1 MIKRIFDI
9 VFSSFILLFFSPLY
23 LILACLIG
31 FNLGSPILFK
41 QVRTGCNGKPFTI
54 YKFRTM
60 IELRNDQG
68 IILSDEDRLTKFGK
82 FLRSTSMD
90 ELPEFWNVLRG
101 EMSIVGPRP
110 LLTEYLPRYSEE
122 ELRRHNVRPGI
133 TGWAQINGR
142 NAIDWKK
149 KFEYDIW
156 YVENKNLLLDLKI
169 LFLTII
175 VVFQRRNINS
185 SNKETQSKFRGN

>member
-1 MIKRIFDI
+1 
-9 VFSSFILLFFSPLY
+9 
-23 LILACLIG
+23 
-31 FNLGSPILFK
+31 
-41 QVRTGCNGKPFTI
+41 
-54 YKFRTM
+54 M
-60 IELRNDQG
+60 IELRNNQG